1 MNLFRAFLV
10 LIFLALA
17 SYTAVVVGDH
27 GMNLFPVFF
36 GDIAKMG
43 WPGQFNLDFL
53 FMLALSGLWVAWRHR
68 FSPVGIALGVLAF
81 NGGALFLSV
90 YLMVLL
96 AQADGD
102 MREVLLGKSRVA
114 A

>member
-1 MNLFRAFLV
+1 MNLFSAFLV

-53 FMLALSGLWVAWRHR
+53 FMLALSGLWVAWRHQ
-68 FSPVGIALGVLAF
+68 FSPAGIALGMLAF

-90 YLMVLL
+90 YLMV
-96 AQADGD
+96 AITQAGGD